1 MSAAKSRKIK
11 SKNRKET
18 DKSKYIPTDE
28 WLSITSEIRKRNMSK
43 AQKNFIIIAKSNG
56 IIMKPE
62 IPVRIDDK
70 IYIIDLRVG
79 DYNIAIEVDG
89 LYHETLLQRKRDQV
103 RTQNLHKAHYNV
115 FRISNADA
123 LDYKICNEYIQD
135 IKKIIDGLEQTRF
148 KVKIPIQKIS

>member
-1 MSAAKSRKIK
+1 MSAAKSRKRK
-11 SKNRKET
+11 SKNRKEI
-18 DKSKYIPTDE
+18 DKRKYIPTDE
-28 WLSITSEIRKRNMSK
+28 WLSITSEDRKRNMSK
-43 AQKNFIIIAKSNG
+43 AQKNFIRIAENNG
-56 IIMKPE
+56 ITMMPE
-62 IPVRIDDK
+62 IPVIIENN

-89 LYHETLLQRKRDQV
+89 QYHETLLQRKRDQV